1 MFATIDQKI
10 GYRRLIKYTQ
20 FLKIYVFFSIKW
32 YYQILYHKF
41 VKLKKMGIQY
51 KYQKKYKTQN
61 IIIGLENMYISV
73 LVI

>member
-1 MFATIDQKI
+1 
-10 GYRRLIKYTQ
+10 
-20 FLKIYVFFSIKW
+20 
-32 YYQILYHKF
+32 
-41 VKLKKMGIQY
+41 MGIQY